1 MALFADEGKDSGIA
15 SSFGVRGLVWR
26 PGALL
31 APLVGGVLMDSVG
44 MTWVFVLAGGT
55 ALTGVLTFVAIISR
69 RHGLAHLPN
78 W

>member
-1 MALFADEGKDSGIA
+1 MFADEGKDRGIT

-31 APLVGGVLMDSVG
+31 APVIAGYLMDTVG
-44 MTWVFVLAGGT
+44 IAWVFVLGGA
-55 ALTGVLTFVAIISR
+55 ALTGVVTVVGIVSARYGLRELTR
-69 RHGLAHLPN
+69 